1 MMKFLVLI
9 VFSFLS
15 FGVAHAGDPAKK
27 IGTLADGQK
36 AEAALN
42 DILRA
47 YGNGDVNY
55 IREHLDSSMIG
66 YQSLLDGVVL
76 ENNQCKQMRV
86 RLLDTQTQAGPDLV
100 VIQSNWEKRCLQ
112 LPGMTAKLFT
122 GHSTFLMHLGSNGW
136 GITAIS
142 GVSPLAQS
150 LSVR

>member
-1 MMKFLVLI
+1 MTKFFIIFTCIL
-9 VFSFLS
+9 LS
-15 FGVAHAGDPAKK
+15 LTSAYSEEAKKK
-27 IGTLADGQK
+27 IGTVEDGQK
-36 AEAALN
+36 AESALN

-66 YQSLLDGVVL
+66 FQNLLDGIVV
-76 ENNQCKQMRV
+76 ENNQCKQMRL

-112 LPGMTAKLFT
+112 LPNMVSRLFT

-136 GITAIS
+136 GITAITGS
-142 GVSPLAQS
+142 SPLS
-150 LSVR
+150 PSVPVR